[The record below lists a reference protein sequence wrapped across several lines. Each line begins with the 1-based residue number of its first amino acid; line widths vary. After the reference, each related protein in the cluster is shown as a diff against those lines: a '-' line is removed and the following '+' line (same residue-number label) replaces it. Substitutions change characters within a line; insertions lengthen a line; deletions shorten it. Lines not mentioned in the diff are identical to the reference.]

1 MGSVSMVCHENY
13 TNEYSLTTKKTH
25 RWWEAVDDRGDH
37 ACGLAYSEDG
47 VVWQRQAGYPG
58 IPWDTMGI

>member
-1 MGSVSMVCHENY
+1 MKTIP
-13 TNEYSLTTKKTH
+13 TNIHWQLRKHTDDIQQAPP
-25 RWWEAVDDRGDH
+25 WEAVDDRGDH